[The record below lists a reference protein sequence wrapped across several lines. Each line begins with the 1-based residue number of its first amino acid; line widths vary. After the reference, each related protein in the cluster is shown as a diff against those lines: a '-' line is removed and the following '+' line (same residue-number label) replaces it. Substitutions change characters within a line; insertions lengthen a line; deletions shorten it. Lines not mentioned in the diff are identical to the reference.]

1 MPWVT
6 CGYHIGQ
13 RGPRA
18 VCLRGSPAVFY
29 DSVPDLTPPPSYLL
43 PFTVSPNSRD
53 LGHHHVRKRNHQ
65 AELELGF
72 VLSPFPFV
80 SPSPQ
85 LAPAGRTSQ
94 RFHPA
99 QDLERGQRRR
109 NVRNSLGK
117 KKPLPRGGFRAPH
130 ASASTAGPEA
140 WGRGPEGLG
149 SPTCL
154 RRNQGKLPT
163 ASCALVSLVHLGLCC
178 ACWANIRTPVG

>member
-1 MPWVT
+1 M
-6 CGYHIGQ
+6 
-13 RGPRA
+13 
-18 VCLRGSPAVFY
+18 
-29 DSVPDLTPPPSYLL
+29 
-43 PFTVSPNSRD
+43 
-53 LGHHHVRKRNHQ
+53 
-65 AELELGF
+65 GF
-72 VLSPFPFV
+72 VLSPFPFI

-85 LAPAGRTSQ
+85 PALGAPAGRTSQ

-130 ASASTAGPEA
+130 ASASAAGPDA

-149 SPTCL
+149 SLTRL

-163 ASCALVSLVHLGLCC
+163 ASCALVSLVHLGICC
-178 ACWANIRTPVG
+178 ACRANICTPVGWRYFVGSPWRVTSEAGLILP